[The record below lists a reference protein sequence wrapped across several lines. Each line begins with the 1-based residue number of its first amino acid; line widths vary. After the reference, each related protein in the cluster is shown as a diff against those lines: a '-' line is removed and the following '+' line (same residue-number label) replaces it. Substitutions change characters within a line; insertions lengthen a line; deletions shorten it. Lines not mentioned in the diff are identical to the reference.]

1 LEDIQNLQAWNR
13 CLEAGVFQSIG
24 AVHGGRSS
32 THQEKACRYNGL
44 TLLSAMSMTPPMRC
58 ALCLV
63 ALLVSA
69 VFLSG
74 CQTAI
79 SLADQTAS
87 AVKPY
92 IKPLVTPYK
101 IDVVQGNVVTR
112 EQLATLQVGMSRAQ
126 VSGALGTSLLVN
138 VFHADRWD
146 YVFSF
151 KRKGGAMESRRVTLW
166 FEADKVARIEADELP
181 SEAEFVAGLKG
192 VREPGPLPVLE
203 ATPEQLQRFPAPA
216 RASAASAPRFIPSSY
231 PPLEAP
237 SPQ

>member
-1 LEDIQNLQAWNR
+1 M
-13 CLEAGVFQSIG
+13 F
-24 AVHGGRSS
+24 
-32 THQEKACRYNGL
+32 
-44 TLLSAMSMTPPMRC
+44 PPMRC
-58 ALCLV
+58 TVCLA
-63 ALLVSA
+63 ALLASA
-69 VFLSG
+69 VSLSG

-87 AVKPY
+87 AVQPY
-92 IKPLVTPYK
+92 IGPLVTPYK

-112 EQLATLQVGMSRAQ
+112 EQLAALQLGMSRAQ

-151 KRKGGAMESRRVTLW
+151 KRKGAMESRRVTLW
-166 FEADKVARIEADELP
+166 FEAEKLARIEADELP

-192 VREPGPLPVLE
+192 VRSPGPLPVLE

-216 RASAASAPRFIPSSY
+216 RASAASAPRFVPSSY

-237 SPQ
+237 SSQ

>member
-1 LEDIQNLQAWNR
+1 
-13 CLEAGVFQSIG
+13 
-24 AVHGGRSS
+24 
-32 THQEKACRYNGL
+32 
-44 TLLSAMSMTPPMRC
+44 MPPPKRC
-58 ALCLV
+58 ALCLA
-63 ALLVSA
+63 ALLASA
-69 VFLSG
+69 FLLSA

-92 IKPLVTPYK
+92 ITPLVTPYK

-112 EQLATLQVGMSRAQ
+112 EQLATLQTGMSRPQ
-126 VSGALGTSLLVN
+126 VSGVVGTSLLVS

-166 FEADKVARIEADELP
+166 FEADKLARIEADELP

-203 ATPEQLQRFPAPA
+203 ATPEQLQRFPLPA
-216 RASAASAPRFIPSSY
+216 RTSAASAPRFVPSSY

-237 SPQ
+237 STP

>member
-1 LEDIQNLQAWNR
+1 M
-13 CLEAGVFQSIG
+13 F
-24 AVHGGRSS
+24 
-32 THQEKACRYNGL
+32 
-44 TLLSAMSMTPPMRC
+44 MTPPMRC
-58 ALCLV
+58 ALCLL
-63 ALLVSA
+63 ALLASA
-69 VFLSG
+69 ISLSG

-87 AVKPY
+87 AVEPY

-112 EQLATLQVGMSRAQ
+112 EQLAALQVGMSRAQ

-151 KRKGGAMESRRVTLW
+151 KRNGGAMESRRVTLW
-166 FEADKVARIEADELP
+166 FEAEKLARIEADELP

-192 VREPGPLPVLE
+192 ARAPGPMPVLE

-237 SPQ
+237 STP

>member
-1 LEDIQNLQAWNR
+1 MPAQ
-13 CLEAGVFQSIG
+13 
-24 AVHGGRSS
+24 
-32 THQEKACRYNGL
+32 KACRYNGL

-58 ALCLV
+58 AVCFAAVLAS
-63 ALLVSA
+63 ALALT
-69 VFLSG
+69 G

-79 SLADQTAS
+79 SLADQTAV

-92 IKPLVTPYK
+92 ITPLVTPYK

-151 KRKGGAMESRRVTLW
+151 KRKGGSMESRRVTLW
-166 FEADKVARIEADELP
+166 FEADKVARIEADDLP

-192 VREPGPLPVLE
+192 ARAAGPLPVLE
-203 ATPEQLQRFPAPA
+203 ATPEQLQRFPVPA
-216 RASAASAPRFIPSSY
+216 RASAASAPRFVPSSY

-237 SPQ
+237 STP